1 MHDNTFHIAVRV
13 SSSNTYQAP
22 YTAAGLGDRIHLITV
37 AWAYANA
44 HSCSVVLNIS
54 SNGISVEKKQ
64 SFLEILK
71 LFPEGKIGLKFHD
84 YIGINEIHWHE
95 YLERKGITAKTFYY
109 GDHLGRFEKKYGFD
123 ISPYLRNFP
132 KLNNLDIPRPQLILP
147 DRFIT
152 VQWDASGSTRTLNLD
167 IQLQI
172 MRRYQKIGYE
182 SISVGGKSTHF
193 SSNYPLANAAYAVS
207 KAELHVG
214 VDSGFMHL
222 AFLYLDYSKIHIYA
236 NPNGYWSH
244 HLFRAYE
251 NGCIQNFMHDK
262 PSYLQKIRIKA
273 VYDTQIINK
282 IFFSHPMLLNFIRRF
297 GKSFRAKN

>member
-1 MHDNTFHIAVRV
+1 MNNTFHIAVRV

-44 HSCSVVLNIS
+44 HSCSVVLHIS
-54 SNGISVEKKQ
+54 SNGMSVEKKQ

-71 LFPEGKIGLKFHD
+71 LFPEDKISLKFHD
-84 YIGINEIHWHE
+84 YIGVEELYWHE
-95 YLERKGITAKTFYY
+95 YLEKKGITAKTFYY

-123 ISPYLRNFP
+123 VSPYLRDFP
-132 KLNNLDIPRPQLILP
+132 KLNNLDISRPQLILP
-147 DRFIT
+147 NRFIT

-167 IQLQI
+167 LQLQI
-172 MRRYQKIGYE
+172 THKYQEMGYE
-182 SISVGGKSTHF
+182 PIILGGKSTNF
-193 SSNYPLANAAYAVS
+193 SKNYPLANAAYAMS
-207 KAELHVG
+207 QAELHVG

-236 NPNGYWSH
+236 NPNGYWAH

-251 NGCIQNFMHDK
+251 NGCIQNFMYDK

-273 VYDTQIINK
+273 IYDTQIINK
-282 IFFSHPMLLNFIRRF
+282 IFFSRPMVLNFVRRF
-297 GKSFRAKN
+297 GKFFRAKN